1 MTLQKRVPF
10 RLIRLKNFFLI
21 LVKNRLAFAGLIL
34 LLLFV
39 FAAAAAPLLTS
50 NYPTEKA
57 GGKLAPPFWVSY
69 IYGNARYSQNAQ
81 FGSLTAY
88 TNTSSLG
95 VSVQSTSLGPNDVN
109 VTVRSV
115 AGGTVIV
122 GKTLDYSYSAPP
134 SEMFGTLVVTPSSLS
149 LGSSQPQVA
158 VFFDRIG
165 VREWGPLWNDTLKP
179 GLTSQTTIRSTDPGL
194 AARLGYQSGTDLG
207 QIVFS
212 AKGAYRY
219 FVMINLPPGQFQAS
233 FLIKQFSMS
242 LYGNTYGLMGTD
254 FTGADIF
261 SQFVYGTQLS
271 LMVGLI
277 ATIIGIGVG
286 LIIGLLAGFLGKM
299 VDEVLMRFTDMM
311 LVIPSLPLLIVLA
324 SVLGS
329 SLWNIILILG
339 FLGWMGFARLVR
351 SQVLSLRERPFIE
364 AAKASGAGTSYIL
377 ARHIFPNIVGLTYVN
392 LALSVPA
399 AIVGEAALSFLGLGD
414 QTAITWGKM
423 LESARESFTGLA
435 WWWIIPPG
443 LGIAMLSLSFILI
456 GYSLDELF
464 NPRLRRRR

>member
-1 MTLQKRVPF
+1 MFGPSQ
-10 RLIRLKNFFLI
+10 
-21 LVKNRLAFAGLIL
+21 
-34 LLLFV
+34 
-39 FAAAAAPLLTS
+39 
-50 NYPTEKA
+50 
-57 GGKLAPPFWVSY
+57 
-69 IYGNARYSQNAQ
+69 YSQNAQ
-81 FGSLTAY
+81 FSRLTAS
-88 TNTSSLG
+88 TNTTTSPAPKVNSTLAGPDAINVDISS
-95 VSVQSTSLGPNDVN
+95 SS
-109 VTVRSV
+109 
-115 AGGTVIV
+115 GGTVIIA
-122 GKTLDYSYSAPP
+122 KTLDYPYTAAPAEIYG
-134 SEMFGTLVVTPSSLS
+134 STLSIVPVNIT
-149 LGSSQPQVA
+149 SSQPAPVALYFERTLQVGL
-158 VFFDRIG
+158 RQ
-165 VREWGPLWNDTLKP
+165 WGPLWNDTLRTATP
-179 GLTSQTTIRSTDPGL
+179 LQTTIRSTDSGL
-194 AARLGYQSGTDLG
+194 AARLGYQRGTDIG
-207 QIVFS
+207 AVVFS
-212 AKGAYRY
+212 GKGTYRY
-219 FVMINLPPGQFQAS
+219 FLMISLPPGQFSARLQIRT
-233 FLIKQFSMS
+233 FLMI

-261 SQFVYGTQLS
+261 SQFVYGARLS
-271 LMVGLI
+271 LLVGLV
-277 ATIIGIGVG
+277 ATAIGIGVG
-286 LIIGLLAGFLGKM
+286 LVIGLMAGFLGKM

-351 SQVLSLRERPFIE
+351 SQVLTLRERPFIE
-364 AAKASGAGTSYIL
+364 AAKASGGGTSYIL

-443 LGIAMLSLSFILI
+443 LGIAILSLSFILI